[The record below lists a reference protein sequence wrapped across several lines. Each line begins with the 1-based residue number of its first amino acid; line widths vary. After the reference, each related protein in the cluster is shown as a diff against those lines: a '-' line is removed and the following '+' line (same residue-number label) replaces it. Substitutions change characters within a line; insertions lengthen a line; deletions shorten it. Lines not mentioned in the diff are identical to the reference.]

1 MILYLIRPRGGT
13 EARLSYPFLGLS
25 IVKVSSVT
33 TELSESNDRK
43 KIYLVS
49 RAVKLYESNDLK
61 ESSSWCRVRS

>member
-1 MILYLIRPRGGT
+1 L
-13 EARLSYPFLGLS
+13 A
-25 IVKVSSVT
+25 IVKVRSVT

-49 RAVKLYESNDLK
+49 CAVKLYESNDLK